1 MAATFD
7 ATLSTAKDRARMLLG
22 DVPDNGA
29 SGTVSSPML
38 QDETIEAMLE
48 AHPYNEAVRQL
59 AMGLLSR
66 FSGEPDKYEEG
77 NGLRL
82 EWKSR
87 LEGWKAILKELK
99 VTAPPAT
106 FRSGIAI
113 GQLSAPDMTEMRSD

>member
-1 MAATFD
+1 
-7 ATLSTAKDRARMLLG
+7 MLLG

-29 SGTVSSPML
+29 SGTVSSPVL
-38 QDETIEAMLE
+38 QDETIEAMLDT
-48 AHPYNEAVRQL
+48 HPYNEAVRQL

-87 LEGWKAILKELK
+87 LEGWKAVLKELK

-106 FRSGIAI
+106 VRSGIAI
-113 GQLSAPDMTEMRSD
+113 GQLSAPDMAEMRSD